1 MADTDVPTLL
11 PETEAWLRALPGVAY
26 PQALAAQ
33 FPRIPNALAAVRH
46 DPQALRERFHE
57 LTHDHR
63 GGRRGF
69 PFDVMMDLLVL
80 REALIKD
87 DDLPGD
93 NDATK
98 WVS

>member
-1 MADTDVPTLL
+1 MVDPDAPTLA
-11 PETEAWLRALPGVAY
+11 PDTEAWLRALPGLTY
-26 PQALAAQ
+26 PQALTTQ
-33 FPRIPNALAAVRH
+33 FPRIANALAAVRH

-57 LTHDHR
+57 LMHDQR

-69 PFDVMMDLLVL
+69 PFDVMMDLLAL
-80 REALIKD
+80 REALIED

>member
-1 MADTDVPTLL
+1 MADTDAPTLL
-11 PETEAWLRALPGVAY
+11 PDTEAWLRAVPGLPY

-33 FPRIPNALAAVRH
+33 FPRIANALAAARH
-46 DPQALRERFHE
+46 DPDAMRARFDE
-57 LTHDHR
+57 LLNDHR

-69 PFDVMMDLLVL
+69 PFDVMMDLLAL
-80 REALIKD
+80 REALIED